1 MSELTSLTIFQAR
14 TQLKAGEITSVQL
27 TEAFLRRIDALN
39 PRLNVYLTVD
49 HAGALAIAQA
59 ADRRIA
65 AGEDTPVLGVPL
77 AVKDVLSTQGLR
89 TTAGSK
95 ILENYVPVWDATAV
109 AKLRAAGAIFLG
121 KTNTDEF
128 AMGSSTENSAYGVTH
143 NPWDESRVPGG
154 SSGGSAA
161 AVAADLCC
169 AALGTDTGGSVRQ
182 PASLCGVTGLKNTYG
197 RISRYGLIAFGSSLD
212 TIGVLAKDARDA
224 AIVLNMIEGHD
235 AHDSTSVDQ
244 AKTQAPHAVCPT
256 LEGLRIGVPKEY
268 FIDGMQPE
276 VVEAV
281 RAAIAHLQGMG
292 ATLVDISLPNTS
304 LGLPVYYLIAPAEA
318 SANLARFD
326 GVKYGLRVQGDDLI
340 DTYMKTRG
348 AGFGPEVKR
357 RIMLGTY
364 VLSAGYYD
372 AYYIRAQKVRTL
384 IKRDFER
391 AFEQCDVIAAPVAP
405 STAFKIGE
413 NVNNPIQMYLED
425 VFTLPLSLAGFC
437 GVSVPCGFDQKRL
450 PIGLQLMGP
459 AFGEATI
466 LNVADAYQQTTDWH
480 QARPKI
486 GASSNH

>member
-1 MSELTSLTIFQAR
+1 M
-14 TQLKAGEITSVQL
+14 
-27 TEAFLRRIDALN
+27 
-39 PRLNVYLTVD
+39 
-49 HAGALAIAQA
+49 
-59 ADRRIA
+59 
-65 AGEDTPVLGVPL
+65 
-77 AVKDVLSTQGLR
+77 
-89 TTAGSK
+89 
-95 ILENYVPVWDATAV
+95 
-109 AKLRAAGAIFLG
+109 
-121 KTNTDEF
+121 
-128 AMGSSTENSAYGVTH
+128 
-143 NPWDESRVPGG
+143 
-154 SSGGSAA
+154 
-161 AVAADLCC
+161 
-169 AALGTDTGGSVRQ
+169 
-182 PASLCGVTGLKNTYG
+182 
-197 RISRYGLIAFGSSLD
+197 
-212 TIGVLAKDARDA
+212 
-224 AIVLNMIEGHD
+224 
-235 AHDSTSVDQ
+235 
-244 AKTQAPHAVCPT
+244 
-256 LEGLRIGVPKEY
+256 
-268 FIDGMQPE
+268 
-276 VVEAV
+276 
-281 RAAIAHLQGMG
+281 
-292 ATLVDISLPNTS
+292 
-304 LGLPVYYLIAPAEA
+304 YYLIAPAEA

>member
-1 MSELTSLTIFQAR
+1 VSDLTSLTIAEAR
-14 TQLKAGEITSVQL
+14 AKLKAGEITSVQL

-49 HAGALAIAQA
+49 HAGALAMARA
-59 ADRRIA
+59 ADQRIA
-65 AGEDTPVLGVPL
+65 AGEDGPVLGVPI
-77 AVKDVLSTQGLR
+77 AVKDVLNTAGLR

-95 ILENYVPVWDATAV
+95 ILENFVPTWEATAV
-109 AKLRAAGAIFLG
+109 AKLRAAGAVFLG

-128 AMGSSTENSAYGVTH
+128 AMGSSTENSAYGVTR
-143 NPWDESRVPGG
+143 NPWDEARVPGG

-197 RISRYGLIAFGSSLD
+197 RVSRYGLIAFGSSLD

-224 AIVLNMIEGHD
+224 TTVLNIIEGGD
-235 AHDSTSVDQ
+235 PHDSTSVNQ
-244 AKTQAPHAVCPT
+244 PETAT
-256 LEGLRIGVPKEY
+256 LSEFETLSGLRIGVPKEY

-276 VVEAV
+276 VVAAV
-281 RAAIAHLQGMG
+281 RAAIAQFEKMG
-292 ATLVDISLPNTS
+292 ARVVEISLPNTN

-326 GVKYGLRVQGDDLI
+326 GVKYGLRVQGNDLI

-405 STAFKIGE
+405 TTAFKIGE

-425 VFTLPLSLAGFC
+425 VFTLPLSLSGFC
-437 GVSVPCGFDQKRL
+437 GVSVPCGLDQNRL

-466 LNVADAYQQTTDWH
+466 LSVADAYQQATDWH
-480 QARPKI
+480 KAKPKI
-486 GASSNH
+486 

>member
-1 MSELTSLTIFQAR
+1 VTELTSLTVAAAR
-14 TQLKAGEITSVQL
+14 AKLKAGEITSVEL
-27 TEAFLRRIDALN
+27 TEAFLRRIDTLN

-49 HAGALAIAQA
+49 HTGALAMAQA
-59 ADRRIA
+59 ADMRIA
-65 AGEDTPVLGVPL
+65 AGEDGPLLGVPI
-77 AVKDVLSTQGLR
+77 AIKDVLNTTRLR

-95 ILENYVPVWDATAV
+95 ILEHYVPTWDATAV
-109 AKLRAAGAIFLG
+109 ARLRAAGVVFLG

-143 NPWDESRVPGG
+143 NPWDEARVPGG

-182 PASLCGVTGLKNTYG
+182 PAALCGVTGLKNTYG
-197 RISRYGLIAFGSSLD
+197 RVSRYGLIAFGSSLD
-212 TIGVLAKDARDA
+212 TVGVLAKDAHDA
-224 AIVLNMIEGHD
+224 AIVLKIIEGHD
-235 AHDSTSVDQ
+235 AHDSTSVE
-244 AKTQAPHAVCPT
+244 QAPTALT
-256 LEGLRIGVPKEY
+256 GLNSLKDLRIGVPKEY

-276 VVEAV
+276 VVESV
-281 RAAIAHLQGMG
+281 RAAIAQLQRMG
-292 ATLVDISLPNTS
+292 ATVVDISLPNTS

-326 GVKYGLRVQGDDLI
+326 GVKYGLRVQGNDLI
-340 DTYMKTRG
+340 DTYMKSRG

-459 AFGEATI
+459 AFGEAMI
-466 LNVADAYQQTTDWH
+466 LNVAAAYQQTTHWH
-480 QARPKI
+480 QSKPEI
-486 GASSNH
+486 NGI